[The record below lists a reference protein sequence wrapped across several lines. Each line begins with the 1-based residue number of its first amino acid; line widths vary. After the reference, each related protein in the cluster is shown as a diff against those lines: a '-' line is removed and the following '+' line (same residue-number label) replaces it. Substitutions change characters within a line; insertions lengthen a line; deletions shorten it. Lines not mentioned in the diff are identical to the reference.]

1 MVHCLYKL
9 ASIKLETHPNTHKSR
24 NLVPPK
30 QANDDETQST
40 RKITENNSNESL
52 DYDTDEDDFSFI
64 ETFLK
69 TAKQDP
75 ERSQPK
81 IDPIDN
87 ELLDAG
93 FISDVFNFD
102 DDENGGNNNG
112 DNISV
117 EKIIIT
123 TQQKKG
129 LETLGK
135 GSLE

>member
-1 MVHCLYKL
+1 M
-9 ASIKLETHPNTHKSR
+9 
-24 NLVPPK
+24 PPK
-30 QANDDETQST
+30 QANDDETQSP

-81 IDPIDN
+81 IDPTDN

-117 EKIIIT
+117 EKIFIT
-123 TQQKKG
+123 TQQKNG